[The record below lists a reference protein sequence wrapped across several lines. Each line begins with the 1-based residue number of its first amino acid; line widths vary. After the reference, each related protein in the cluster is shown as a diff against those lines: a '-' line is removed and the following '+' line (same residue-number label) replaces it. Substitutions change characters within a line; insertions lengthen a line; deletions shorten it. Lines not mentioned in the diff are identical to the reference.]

1 MIQVQ
6 VRIPEGLLEKIDE
19 WIKEGKY
26 NSRSEA
32 IRYVLMLYEEK
43 EKTREFY
50 KMLVERSREA
60 KEKTEDLI
68 PLDEI

>member
-1 MIQVQ
+1 MVQVQ
-6 VRIPEGLLEKIDE
+6 VRIPEELLEKIDE
-19 WIKEGKY
+19 WIKEGRY

-43 EKTREFY
+43 EKTREFCR
-50 KMLVERSREA
+50 MLVERSREA

>member
-1 MIQVQ
+1 MVQVQ

-19 WIKEGKY
+19 WIEEGKY

>member
-19 WIKEGKY
+19 WIEEGKY

>member
-1 MIQVQ
+1 MAQVQ
-6 VRIPEGLLEKIDE
+6 VRIPEELLEKIDE
-19 WIKEGKY
+19 WIEEGKY
-26 NSRSEA
+26 SSRSEA
-32 IRYVLMLYEEK
+32 IRHILMLYEEK

-50 KMLVERSREA
+50 RMLVERSREA

>member
-6 VRIPEGLLEKIDE
+6 VRIPEELLEKIDE